1 MCFKTKMKYFN
12 IKIAN
17 KTDKISHFYNK
28 ILYFALCETAK
39 HIIIMVLIFHTKSHF
54 LCKISEN
61 VALLL

>member
-1 MCFKTKMKYFN
+1 MKYFN

-28 ILYFALCETAK
+28 ILYYALCETAK

-61 VALLL
+61 VA